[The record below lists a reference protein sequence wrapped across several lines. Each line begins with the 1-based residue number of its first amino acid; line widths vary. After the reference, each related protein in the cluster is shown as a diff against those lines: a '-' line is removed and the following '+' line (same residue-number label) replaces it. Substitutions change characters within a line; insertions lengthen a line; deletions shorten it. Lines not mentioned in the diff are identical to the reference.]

1 MQYIKINKLL
11 NFNNIN
17 LEPSRQVLF
26 LCPRYGFK
34 LSVWLDFAVKSQNSL
49 VITTVK
55 VKEEL
60 LWKLTKN

>member
-1 MQYIKINKLL
+1 MQYIKVNKLL

-34 LSVWLDFAVKSQNSL
+34 LSVVWLDFRKKLNSL
-49 VITTVK
+49 VITP
-55 VKEEL
+55 
-60 LWKLTKN
+60 